1 MMTNFVVLLESY
13 CKKKQFG
20 DPFYST
26 PIPNPKNSI
35 QDCHCTVLVDLYGYK
50 QFLDEVGHG
59 KSENLTRQDA
69 AKIMLEKL
77 NKFSEFS
84 QENAIDNI
92 KKISDSYY
100 DDYDNSEYE
109 NKKSPKNLFD
119 TSYKDIY
126 GTKKH
131 EADNQLERMQKL
143 QGDDIDIISKS
154 DTNWEV
160 MEQLPCDI
168 DLTFQSLNLQPK
180 LSDSRETCNN
190 QLNVESSKT
199 NKPVVNEKL
208 NDSSMIKDDAQLV
221 KKIRYPDVNNFNKN
235 SSNICLDQGERL
247 SIYHDEMNSFF
258 GHDKKRQIQQEISKL
273 NVDLQLKDL
282 ATIGKLD
289 NDYSYSSKA
298 IEYYVNKLDEIM
310 LQVNVGVETVVFI
323 VHDGR
328 FIRTIRVTT
337 IPEIVEVEIGCK
349 LDGLG
354 LKALFDV
361 IDKLRKLMS

>member
-1 MMTNFVVLLESY
+1 M
-13 CKKKQFG
+13 G

-26 PIPNPKNSI
+26 PISDPDDSI
-35 QDCHCTVLVDLYGYK
+35 LDCHCTVLIELYGYK

-59 KSENLTRQDA
+59 KSDNLTRQDA
-69 AKIMLEKL
+69 AKITLEKL
-77 NKFSEFS
+77 NKLSEFL
-84 QENAIDNI
+84 QANVIVYN
-92 KKISDSYY
+92 KKNTDSYY
-100 DDYDNSEYE
+100 NGYDNNEYE
-109 NKKSPKNLFD
+109 NKNYLKNSVDF
-119 TSYKDIY
+119 SHKDIY

-131 EADNQLERMQKL
+131 AADNQLERMQKL

-160 MEQLPCDI
+160 MQQLPCGI
-168 DLTFQSLNLQPK
+168 DLDLFQSLNLQPK

-190 QLNVESSKT
+190 QLNANSSET
-199 NKPVVNEKL
+199 NKRFVNKKS
-208 NDSSMIKDDAQLV
+208 NDSSIIKKDAHLV
-221 KKIRYPDVNNFNKN
+221 EKMRHHNFQKT
-235 SSNICLDQGERL
+235 SLNICIDQSECL
-247 SIYHDEMNSFF
+247 SVYHEEMNTLF

-282 ATIGKLD
+282 AMIGKLD
-289 NDYSYSSKA
+289 TDYSYSSKA